1 MDANAV
7 LAATLS
13 PNHQE
18 RELAESQLLSF
29 LSSNPSA
36 YLASLSQT
44 LADAQAPAHIRNAA
58 GLAIKNALAAR
69 EAPRQEEYANR
80 WKNLDP
86 ATRDR
91 VKHDALAT
99 LAAPERSAR
108 NVSGQVIAAVAAV
121 ELPAGMWVG
130 LVGQLLELASRQDNP
145 HLRQA
150 TLQTI
155 GYICEAIVSW
165 ASSLTP
171 LLPGTSKLTNCPLLG
186 AQKPEILAAQSN
198 EILTAVVQGA
208 RKEEPKCVP
217 PLVKLAVQTDPDV
230 LSPVPRSSSPPSTR
244 CTTHSS
250 LCARTSVAR
259 CVGAIP
265 AAGSIRADSRT
276 RRASAT
282 TLCRSSAKR
291 RSRRRPTFRSQRLR
305 ASSRS
310 CSSTTTT

>member
-1 MDANAV
+1 M

-13 PNHQE
+13 ANHQE

-91 VKHDALAT
+91 IKHDALAT

-130 LVGQLLELASRQDNP
+130 LVGQLLELASRQDSP

-155 GYICEAIVSW
+155 GYICEAIVS
-165 ASSLTP
+165 
-171 LLPGTSKLTNCPLLG
+171 
-186 AQKPEILAAQSN
+186 
-198 EILTAVVQGA
+198 
-208 RKEEPKCVP
+208 R
-217 PLVKLAVQTDPDV
+217 
-230 LSPVPRSSSPPSTR
+230 PRSPPGSMSCST
-244 CTTHSS
+244 
-250 LCARTSVAR
+250 
-259 CVGAIP
+259 
-265 AAGSIRADSRT
+265 
-276 RRASAT
+276 
-282 TLCRSSAKR
+282 
-291 RSRRRPTFRSQRLR
+291 RRRPAQLIPPTLRRNPRSLRL
-305 ASSRS
+305 SPTRS
-310 CSSTTTT
+310 